1 MELNHD
7 WRGFQSVFHPRRKT
21 TVRGTADFADSSS
34 TVFLVV
40 DGTTVVSASG
50 AEGEDTR
57 SWTGLN
63 VQDVA
68 TQIPH
73 RELVLFTRKEVDQ
86 WMSGCLQ
93 LPHFYDQMEFL
104 RNQSVPEAIS
114 SQGKVKKVRPV
125 ARRHFLLEAIRGWWS
140 KILPTAYGIFIRLE
154 NQNATH
160 NPGGAVSKD
169 IFLLVRRGRLELF
182 HIPDLTF
189 LGTERVKKPQSVVQY
204 LSEKHRVPVQGLFI
218 PTEDWTEWSESQYI
232 PGHENDAWR
241 KLAFAVKENRVK
253 MVPFRWQIAALGAA
267 KAFLGV

>member
-7 WRGFQSVFHPRRKT
+7 WRGFQSVFHPRRRNAT
-21 TVRGTADFADSSS
+21 RGASDFADSSS
-34 TVFLVV
+34 MVFLVV
-40 DGTTVVSASG
+40 DGTTVVSANG

-68 TQIPH
+68 AQIPH

-154 NQNATH
+154 
-160 NPGGAVSKD
+160 GGSSRE
-169 IFLLVRRGRLELF
+169 IFLLVRRGHLELF

-189 LGTERVKKPQSVVQY
+189 LGSERVKKPQAVVQY

-218 PTEDWTEWSESQYI
+218 PSEDWTEWSESQYE

>member
-21 TVRGTADFADSSS
+21 TVRGTTDFADSSS

-40 DGTTVVSASG
+40 DGATVVSASG

-68 TQIPH
+68 AQIPH

-154 NQNATH
+154 NQNTA
-160 NPGGAVSKD
+160 PGAAPKD

-189 LGTERVKKPQSVVQY
+189 LGAERVKKPQSVVQY

-232 PGHENDAWR
+232 PGHENEAWR